1 MSIIIISGEVGS
13 LEDKVASM
21 VAEKLGYP
29 LVNRR
34 DVHQLA
40 QDCDSEFG
48 KACDFYETA
57 YGETE
62 QFGLWE
68 RTFFSAPA
76 YVSLFESLHFELA
89 SRGNVVILGRGPQIV
104 LRHIPGV
111 LKVRIVAPTEWR
123 AEIIAKDKNMP
134 YEEALDF
141 VNKFDQRRRAL
152 MESVYGVDLYI
163 WLYDMSINIRSF
175 SPVTAAN
182 FICQGMER
190 IEKPLDN
197 GKVQEQLKNLALAKK
212 AESAIKKRISTSP
225 YRKVEVTATSDGVV
239 KLLGIV
245 QDKRSKEQAEKA
257 ALEVEGVS
265 RVENNLKTTELTF

>member
-13 LEDKVASM
+13 LEDKVASL
-21 VAEKLGYP
+21 VAERLGYP

-40 QDCDSEFG
+40 KDCDSEFG
-48 KACDFYETA
+48 KACSFYETA

-104 LRHIPGV
+104 LRDIPGV
-111 LKVRIVAPTEWR
+111 LKVRIVASTEWR
-123 AEIIAKDKNMP
+123 AERIAKDKNVP
-134 YEEALDF
+134 YDRALDF

-163 WLYDMSINIRSF
+163 WLYDMSVNIRSF
-175 SPVTAAN
+175 SPVTAADL
-182 FICQGMER
+182 ICQGMGRMEQ
-190 IEKPLDN
+190 PLDN
-197 GKVQEQLKNLALAKK
+197 GEVQEQLKNLALAKK
-212 AESAIKKRISTSP
+212 AESNIKKKISTSP
-225 YRKVEVTATSDGVV
+225 YRKVEVTATPDGVI
-239 KLLGIV
+239 KLSGIV
-245 QDKRSKEQAEKA
+245 QDKRSKERAEKA

-265 RVENNLKTTELTF
+265 KVENNLKTTELTF